1 MLPLH
6 QITLHVSEK
15 IFQKRL
21 WNLIIIIDAKIRDE
35 KLPYKINRDAT
46 RVSALSSEKMD
57 KYEYLTGE
65 EILPSNRKQII
76 ELAKFTFCSLGE
88 PWENK
93 QKNWFMF

>member
-1 MLPLH
+1 M
-6 QITLHVSEK
+6 
-15 IFQKRL
+15 
-21 WNLIIIIDAKIRDE
+21 
-35 KLPYKINRDAT
+35 
-46 RVSALSSEKMD
+46 SALSSEKMD
-57 KYEYLTGE
+57 KCEYLTGE